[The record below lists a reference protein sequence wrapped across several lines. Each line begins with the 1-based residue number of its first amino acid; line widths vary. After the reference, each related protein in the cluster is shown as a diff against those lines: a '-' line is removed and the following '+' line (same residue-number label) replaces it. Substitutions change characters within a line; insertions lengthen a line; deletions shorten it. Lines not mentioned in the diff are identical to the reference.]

1 MKKHILIV
9 DDEPDIL
16 ELLSFH
22 LSKKYNVST
31 AKDGTDALLAVNNT
45 VDLIVLDV
53 MMPGLNGFEVCRVIK
68 KNPANSEIPIIFLT
82 AKNTSDDELEALQI
96 GAADFISKPIS
107 IKTLL
112 LRIRNVLES
121 HSKTSNTH
129 NEIIFQNLKVD
140 IDLSQV
146 YIDNRLL
153 KLTNTEFLLLKT
165 LLLSP
170 NKIFNRQELLSKVWG
185 ADAVVTDRTVDVHIA
200 KLRKKIEKDS
210 TIITTHHG
218 RGYSIEN

>member
-22 LSKKYNVST
+22 LSKKYNVSM

-45 VDLIVLDV
+45 IDLIVLDV
-53 MMPGLNGFEVCRVIK
+53 MMPGLSGFEVCRAIK
-68 KNPANSEIPIIFLT
+68 KNPVNSEIPIIFLT

-112 LRIRNVLES
+112 LRIRNVLEV

-146 YIDNRLL
+146 FIDNRLL
-153 KLTNTEFLLLKT
+153 KLTNMEFLLLKT

-185 ADAVVTDRTVDVHIA
+185 SDAVVTDRTVDVHIA